1 MQAVMSRK
9 IGTAPLVAESKTDLS
24 DAEFTAVSGTP
35 AIIPADESYLDNE
48 TFIQDT
54 WAKMLAS

>member
-1 MQAVMSRK
+1 MSRK